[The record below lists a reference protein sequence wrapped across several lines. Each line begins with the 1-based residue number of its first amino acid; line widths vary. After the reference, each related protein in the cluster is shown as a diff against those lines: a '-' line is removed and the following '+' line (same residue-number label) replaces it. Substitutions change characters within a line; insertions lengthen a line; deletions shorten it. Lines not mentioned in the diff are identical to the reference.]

1 MAVPLVALGLAL
13 SRTNMLAQSG
23 VTAVELMSNTVSKI
37 ADAFGRAFRFAM
49 EKATEAFMYIKN
61 FFMENILPIFQ
72 PFIDFAITAFN
83 TIKGVLTTVIEG
95 LLGLW
100 EGFVSTMASLWD
112 NTITPIWETITNF
125 NPFEALGN
133 LWSTTMNGMKSIW
146 DNTITPLWETI
157 TGFDPFAALGRA
169 WDNVMNGMKAVY
181 DATLG
186 PIINFLSNIM
196 DSIISGLGKIV
207 SGIGKIVGKGFKFVT
222 GGLKKA
228 GGAVK
233 NAVTGGG
240 GGDDDDG
247 GGGGRRV
254 NMTFNMTFNLGGIT
268 DRTDKRALARE
279 IAAIIQQETAR
290 AVGGSTYSG
299 RYG

>member
-1 MAVPLVALGLAL
+1 MAAPLVALGLAL
-13 SRTNMLAQSG
+13 SRTNTLAQSG

-49 EKATEAFMYIKN
+49 DKAMEAFIYIKD
-61 FFMENILPIFQ
+61 FFNEKVLPIFQ
-72 PFIDFAITAFN
+72 PFINIAITAFN
-83 TIKGVLTTVIEG
+83 TIKTALTTIVEG

-100 EGFVSTMASLWD
+100 DNLVSMMATL
-112 NTITPIWETITNF
+112 
-125 NPFEALGN
+125 
-133 LWSTTMNGMKSIW
+133 W
-146 DNTITPLWETI
+146 DNTITPLWEFMTNFNPFEAMGNIWSKTI
-157 TGFDPFAALGRA
+157 NGMKSIWNNTISPLWERITNIDPFGALGRA
-169 WDNVMNGMKAVY
+169 WDRVMNGMKAVY
-181 DATLG
+181 DKTLG
-186 PIINFLSNIM
+186 PIFNLLDNIM

-207 SGIGKIVGKGFKFVT
+207 SSIGKIVGKGFKFVA

-233 NAVTGGG
+233 NVVTGGG
-240 GGDDDDG
+240 RGDDDD
-247 GGGGRRV
+247 GGGRRV